1 MDKNI
6 KLVKENWE
14 VLVLAV
20 TSLLAVVL
28 LAVFFLGSESEENVA
43 SKSKQ
48 KLERAKALSDKAFAF
63 LTPRSSECA
72 RNPFELP
79 SGMLEPPKPKHTE
92 PPKPKKEE
100 PPTAVVQPAPEPKT
114 EPTPEPP
121 PEPKE
126 KPKPKVMIPGT
137 FEFVFQRCNNDGRTI
152 ALVKIQRQNAEV
164 QGVTVGVGEAVMG
177 VKVISISEDRIQ
189 LQDAKGNRGT
199 IPLGEKR
206 RVMYLSD

>member
-79 SGMLEPPKPKHTE
+79 SGMLE